1 MQEAMTSS
9 VRNLITQMRNALS
22 LSLRYNRLIFRSL
35 PILWTDAPR
44 ETTFLATALLL
55 QGVIPSVGIWIN
67 KQVVDTVT
75 ATLSSGRDYNLWTF
89 GSLTASWATAI
100 LLETFL
106 PPWVDTAF
114 RNLNEKLTAHLNL
127 RLMRKAD
134 SFADLTRFED
144 PCFYDELQL
153 IQEQAAHE
161 PINLLGGLAQ
171 GFRELFT
178 ITTMLVLL
186 FPLGWWI
193 PLLILATSFPQT
205 YKTLRMQWSIWE
217 TMSIKSP
224 QSRRMQY
231 YSSVMLTDT
240 YAKEVRLFGL
250 GSLFT
255 QRYTEA
261 FQDRYQAIRRLR
273 DKQAF
278 SLTGLAV
285 LSAAGNA
292 FAFYWVVLQALSGK
306 LTPGSVLLFI
316 QSLAYT
322 QQNLTQL
329 INNASILQRTL
340 LFMER
345 LLKFLESQ
353 PTMSV
358 CLPGKPVPTPI
369 TSGIIFENVTFSYP
383 DGRMAL
389 AGVSFTLHP
398 GETVALV
405 GENGAGKTTLV
416 KLLTRFYDPMQGN
429 IWVDGKNLKMLDLQ
443 AWRQQISV
451 VFQDFCRYS
460 LTIGEN
466 IALGNIEALDDLS
479 QLKRAGQKAGIADK
493 IERLREGYQ
502 TPLGKQFGG
511 TELSGGE
518 WQKLALAR
526 AFIRQEDSQILVLD
540 EPTAA
545 LDPRSEYE
553 VYCRFSE
560 LVRGK
565 TTILVTHRLASVRMA
580 DRILVLKAGRLIEE
594 GTHEELLQQG
604 GEYATLWSMQAEQY
618 GI

>member
-1 MQEAMTSS
+1 
-9 VRNLITQMRNALS
+9 
-22 LSLRYNRLIFRSL
+22 
-35 PILWTDAPR
+35 LWTDAPR

-55 QGVIPSVGIWIN
+55 QGVIPAVGIWIN

-89 GSLTASWATAI
+89 GSLTASWAAAI

-144 PCFYDELQL
+144 PRFYDELQL

-205 YKTLRMQWSIWE
+205 YKSLRMQWNIWE

-261 FQDRYQAIRRLR
+261 FQDRYQAMRRLR

-329 INNASILQRTL
+329 INNTSILQRTL

-353 PTMSV
+353 STMSI

-369 TSGIIFENVTFSYP
+369 KSGIIFENVTFSYP

-389 AGVSFTLHP
+389 AGVSFTVHS

-416 KLLTRFYDPMQGN
+416 KLLTRFYDPTQGN

-443 AWRQQISV
+443 AWRQQITV

-466 IALGNIEALDDLS
+466 IALGDIEALDDLS

-493 IERLREGYQ
+493 IERLPEGYQ

-580 DRILVLKAGRLIEE
+580 DRILVLKAGKLIEE
-594 GTHEELLQQG
+594 GTHEELFQQG